1 MDILLSEIRLLR
13 EKVDDIEKKI
23 DTQINALAH
32 VESILLA
39 NGDSSSGIKGGRRKK
54 QRMRSP
60 HPGVFSEGA
69 TERVQQQLK
78 SASTTKL
85 KAQEKNFKLTDKET
99 DLITLL
105 TDVDEDPKEV
115 FEVNTVDM
123 PPPKSINRVVTP
135 RSHVITTI
143 SHPPHRIKPTQK
155 APTGTNSKGNLVAIG
170 STARFR
176 TPHMLSNGNASSTV
190 PPKNNHR
197 STLVET
203 LSTQLH
209 LQAAAP
215 RGKILSGKKVN
226 HDVASL
232 VELSFTFK
240 PVPEMNLRK
249 EHEKIGAYIFCS
261 SLDGEEDII
270 KHGDCR
276 ISRAQLTCMCPGH
289 EISEEVFTLMVIR
302 TTHEQSNKR
311 ILWSLPPLFAEDI
324 FRDKTLDDLLRDYGK
339 DFMQPNK
346 NIKWVYIPVKE
357 KVGHWYLIVFSIVDK
372 VTYYFDVLS
381 PKHGEEQRLQNM
393 KVIEQVL
400 VQIILSEDYVKHGMP
415 GKDHFEKWDILRG
428 YGLPQLESSENSA
441 CWVMQWLNMESHFTP
456 SVLGVLK
463 DEKVR
468 MSSTLKLVL
477 SESNERK
484 RDVQISTDRWWN
496 AVVAKN

>member
-1 MDILLSEIRLLR
+1 MCKQKRWLKS
-13 EKVDDIEKKI
+13 KI
-23 DTQINALAH
+23 YIHSSIANHPHKRMHNALAR

-85 KAQEKNFKLTDKET
+85 NAQEKNFKLTDKET

-115 FEVNTVDM
+115 FEVNIVDM

-135 RSHVITTI
+135 RSHVITTM
-143 SHPPHRIKPTQK
+143 SQPPHRIKPTQK
-155 APTGTNSKGNLVAIG
+155 APSGTNSKGNLVAIG

-176 TPHMLSNGNASSTV
+176 TPHMLSNGNALSIV
-190 PPKNNHR
+190 LPKNNHR

-209 LQAAAP
+209 FQAAAP
-215 RGKILSGKKVN
+215 RGKILSWKKVN
-226 HDVASL
+226 HDVASF
-232 VELSFTFK
+232 VGLSFTFK

-261 SLDGEEDII
+261 SLDGEEEII
-270 KHGDCR
+270 KHADCR

-289 EISEEVFTLMVIR
+289 EISKE
-302 TTHEQSNKR
+302 
-311 ILWSLPPLFAEDI
+311 EDI

-346 NIKWVYIPVKE
+346 NIKLVYIPVKE

-381 PKHGEEQRLQNM
+381 SKHGEEQMLQDM

-400 VQIILSEDYVKHGMP
+400 VQIISSEDYVKHGMP

-428 YGLPQLESSENSA
+428 YGLPQLESSENFA

-463 DEKVR
+463 NEKVR

-496 AVVAKN
+496 TVVAKN